1 MEYSK
6 EMEDFKEELS
16 IISEMLTDELDDAHR
31 DWDWL
36 NGISVDPDFEEF
48 IEESNKTNLEKFLS
62 KNDYD
67 PITQTYLT
75 DIKDKN
81 GQRIR
86 VPLEISA
93 TEDNYL
99 LLDRNGRPIKIVMN
113 RGVVKSKNWHAYAKL
128 KHEEGHYDDM
138 THPGKYLKT
147 YKDARDFVDQKGIEM
162 HGDPSDPLRSEK
174 ELTADTYSAK
184 IVGKRTF
191 NMSWDRT
198 IHEFEENNKS
208 IESTM
213 TRLQQLIKLYANLK
227 PEQEIEQR
235 NALRKRGDK
244 KRKQPN
250 IRNILK
256 QLEQIIRDYTLK
268 LSRLNSNLEVIRK
281 KAGEKEPVALR
292 TASGDIVTVDLS
304 DMKEA
309 KAIYEEIKQSI
320 EAIDK
325 DRIDVY
331 HMTGPEFEAYKTP
344 MIKRL
349 QKFYDKQ
356 IKELKLRKEFVN
368 RQFSESYIIEEGAN
382 MAGTS
387 LSESVNVAMNRILE
401 IDPHDINM
409 TFLQTMFAA
418 HHNRENNT
426 FQEANF
432 KPTTKILLTPKQ
444 YQYVKKPTE
453 TTIGRLILNRYLLE
467 MNGILEFLDYYNN
480 PIDSKGLDNLNT
492 EVNNLV
498 LEDKITTDRLVDYI
512 DARDRLGFWV
522 AGFLTVS
529 ITPALLLPM
538 DNVKKRKAELF
549 KEHQAEL
556 ESDNPVTQIMAN
568 NAIEKELMAIVRE
581 NLKAD
586 SGYDFYRSGDGNLDN
601 NYKTINV
608 MRGAVFDQAT
618 KKYHITE
625 SSLME
630 GIKPR
635 DITPFANSVIAAAY
649 PSAVGTAEAGYMSK
663 QLIALLQSEHIDPDP
678 NSDCG
683 TQSTIPVRV
692 TKSNKQYLAFRNI
705 KEGGKVKQTTLHN
718 IGDYVG
724 QTINLY
730 SPQCCRNK
738 TICAKCAGRLFYDM
752 AGGEVVNIGMLMSVI
767 TQKILNLKLK
777 SKHDLSQKAGFM
789 NAEDTFLNPT
799 NAVEVTEDGY
809 LRAKQHMKIHVPKT
823 TDEISAYYIES
834 TFMHCLGV
842 APVRFYDAHGGEQG
856 TNLMTVPTMVDLLI
870 YGDLQED
877 ENYYILSYEPGANIV
892 SLGFQQNVQN
902 VCEYFELIYLHSR
915 IPIIPYHL
923 MTDMMF
929 RNLELNKIDLD
940 GPSLVYELLA
950 RRLCRYGRDTF
961 AFVYGADPKIN
972 KMAYEKLPY
981 REAVQQAGTLQAI
994 VFEDIS
1000 KGINVN
1006 LASAINGHEPE
1017 ETPLD
1022 AIIRA

>member
-1 MEYSK
+1 
-6 EMEDFKEELS
+6 
-16 IISEMLTDELDDAHR
+16 
-31 DWDWL
+31 
-36 NGISVDPDFEEF
+36 
-48 IEESNKTNLEKFLS
+48 
-62 KNDYD
+62 
-67 PITQTYLT
+67 
-75 DIKDKN
+75 
-81 GQRIR
+81 
-86 VPLEISA
+86 
-93 TEDNYL
+93 
-99 LLDRNGRPIKIVMN
+99 
-113 RGVVKSKNWHAYAKL
+113 
-128 KHEEGHYDDM
+128 
-138 THPGKYLKT
+138 
-147 YKDARDFVDQKGIEM
+147 
-162 HGDPSDPLRSEK
+162 
-174 ELTADTYSAK
+174 
-184 IVGKRTF
+184 
-191 NMSWDRT
+191 
-198 IHEFEENNKS
+198 
-208 IESTM
+208 
-213 TRLQQLIKLYANLK
+213 
-227 PEQEIEQR
+227 
-235 NALRKRGDK
+235 
-244 KRKQPN
+244 
-250 IRNILK
+250 
-256 QLEQIIRDYTLK
+256 
-268 LSRLNSNLEVIRK
+268 
-281 KAGEKEPVALR
+281 
-292 TASGDIVTVDLS
+292 
-304 DMKEA
+304 
-309 KAIYEEIKQSI
+309 
-320 EAIDK
+320 
-325 DRIDVY
+325 
-331 HMTGPEFEAYKTP
+331 
-344 MIKRL
+344 
-349 QKFYDKQ
+349 
-356 IKELKLRKEFVN
+356 
-368 RQFSESYIIEEGAN
+368 
-382 MAGTS
+382 MAGT

-498 LEDKITTDRLVDYI
+498 LEDKITTDQLVDYI

-549 KEHQAEL
+549 KQHQAEL

-568 NAIEKELMAIVRE
+568 NAIEKELMDIVRE

-618 KKYHITE
+618 KRYHITE

-823 TDEISAYYIES
+823 TDEISSYYIES
-834 TFMHCLGV
+834 TFIHCLGV

-1006 LASAINGHEPE
+1006 LASALNGHEPE